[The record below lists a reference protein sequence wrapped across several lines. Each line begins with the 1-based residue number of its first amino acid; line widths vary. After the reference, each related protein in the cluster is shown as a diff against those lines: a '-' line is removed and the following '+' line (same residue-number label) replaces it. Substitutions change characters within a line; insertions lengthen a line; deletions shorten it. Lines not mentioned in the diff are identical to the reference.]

1 LRHLRI
7 KKQKEKQQ
15 RKQRREREKH
25 SMGWVLSSALP
36 RAARVL
42 ESGYI
47 IVGGRP
53 TAAPR
58 SSNPRAHGVE
68 TWSRARR
75 RRAAAYCR
83 SRPCPGSR
91 DGGAERRVLPGRSV
105 AGERGRRRRRAPRY
119 EVVSSMPARL
129 PAAGMGCLPPSPS
142 CPIYSL
148 GSEAMAARSLSH
160 PEFAA
165 FVEDLP
171 AG

>member
-91 DGGAERRVLPGRSV
+91 DGGADW
-105 AGERGRRRRRAPRY
+105 RRRWRHDPVRRSLRI
-119 EVVSSMPARL
+119 SARMMR
-129 PAAGMGCLPPSPS
+129 P
-142 CPIYSL
+142 
-148 GSEAMAARSLSH
+148 RSLSH
-160 PEFAA
+160 PRR
-165 FVEDLP
+165 
-171 AG
+171 AGSVTDYFTELCGLAGLHACS

>member
-7 KKQKEKQQ
+7 KKQKQKEKEKQ
-15 RKQRREREKH
+15 RKQRRERE
-25 SMGWVLSSALP
+25 STAQQGVGALIRSSASS
-36 RAARVL
+36 
-42 ESGYI
+42 ESLRIRMHSI

-58 SSNPRAHGVE
+58 GSNPRAHGVE

-91 DGGAERRVLPGRSV
+91 DGGAERRVLPGLSV

-119 EVVSSMPARL
+119 EVVMSSMPARL
-129 PAAGMGCLPPSPS
+129 PAVGMGCLPRSPS
-142 CPIYSL
+142 CSI
-148 GSEAMAARSLSH
+148 
-160 PEFAA
+160 
-165 FVEDLP
+165 
-171 AG
+171 

>member
-1 LRHLRI
+1 M
-7 KKQKEKQQ
+7 KKEKEKE
-15 RKQRREREKH
+15 RKQRRERE
-25 SMGWVLSSALP
+25 STAQQGVGALIRSSASSEIL
-36 RAARVL
+36 RIRMH
-42 ESGYI
+42 SI

-58 SSNPRAHGVE
+58 GSNPRAHGVE

-75 RRAAAYCR
+75 RRAAAHCR

-129 PAAGMGCLPPSPS
+129 PAVSMGCLPPSPS